1 MLELIYFHF
10 IRLPFPVYQAILLN
24 YEVFFFEVYLY
35 IFMLLLHLLALNEI
49 FLFVV
54 IKGKRNIPHSLST
67 LPTVFL
73 SYFIFTFSEVLVLLF
88 WSVSTISL
96 FIIQLNAFNTH
107 QCFIC
112 GYIILA
118 D

>member
-1 MLELIYFHF
+1 MF
-10 IRLPFPVYQAILLN
+10 
-24 YEVFFFEVYLY
+24 
-35 IFMLLLHLLALNEI
+35 LLHLSALNGI

-54 IKGKRNIPHSLST
+54 MKREGNISHPLST

-88 WSVSTISL
+88 WLVSTISL
-96 FIIQLNAFNTH
+96 FIIQLSEFNAH

-118 D
+118 G